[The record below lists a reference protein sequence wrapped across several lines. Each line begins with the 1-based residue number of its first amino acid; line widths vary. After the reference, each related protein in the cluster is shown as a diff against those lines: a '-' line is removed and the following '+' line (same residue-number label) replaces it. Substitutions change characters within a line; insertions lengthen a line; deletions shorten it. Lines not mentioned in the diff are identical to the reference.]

1 MSEKYKTAERN
12 AHMYILKKDRY
23 TSTSENVFG
32 GNGPITSTDIWPD
45 GHFPKTFGKFMRH
58 VVIPPG
64 STLGQHTHTGEKEL
78 YYALRGTIQAL
89 DGDKMVTLNPGD
101 VLLTGWGEAHAL
113 YNNGTEDFEMVAI
126 ILFDEKE

>member
-1 MSEKYKTAERN
+1 MF
-12 AHMYILKKDRY
+12 ILKKDRY

-45 GHFPKTFGKFMRH
+45 GHFPKEYGKFMRH

-64 STLGQHTHTGEKEL
+64 SSLGKHAHTGNKEL
-78 YYALRGTIQAL
+78 YYALRGTIEAL
-89 DGDKMVTLNPGD
+89 DGDKMVTMNPGD
-101 VLLTGWGEAHAL
+101 VLLTGWGESHAL